1 MPEIDSKS
9 SVANPAS
16 GSRPVLRLPWRG
28 DFTLPPHYGGND
40 HNRGNASPSLFRL
53 RWGLRL
59 AMAAI
64 AVFFIALCAAQVL
77 SRPSQGTPELPWPS
91 ILWLNTA
98 IILGSSICLQS
109 GLRQF
114 QSGKTATARWAWSGA
129 ALLGGLFLA
138 GQWRAW
144 GELRQAGYYAAT
156 TPGSAFF
163 YLLTVAHAVH
173 IVAGLILLILVAGLL
188 WVGRLRAQSALPGS
202 AAALWHFLDG
212 VWLFLLVWLWFQ
224 R

>member
-1 MPEIDSKS
+1 MPGIKSKTRVSNPFS
-9 SVANPAS
+9 SR
-16 GSRPVLRLPWRG
+16 RPVLRLPWQG
-28 DFTLPPHYGGND
+28 DFTLPPYIGGDD
-40 HNRGNASPSLFRL
+40 HRHRTISPSLFRL

-59 AMAAI
+59 AMAAV
-64 AVFFIALCAAQVL
+64 AVFFIALCAAQLL
-77 SRPSQGTPELPWPS
+77 SRSSHAAPQLPWPS
-91 ILWLNTA
+91 ILWLNTV

-114 QSGKTATARWAWSGA
+114 QLGKNTSARWAWLGA
-129 ALLGGLFLA
+129 ALLGALFLT

-156 TPGSAFF
+156 TPGSSFF

-173 IVAGLILLILVAGLL
+173 ILAGLILLILVTGLL
-188 WVGRLRAQSALPGS
+188 WAGRLRAQSVLPG
-202 AAALWHFLDG
+202 AAAVLWHFLDG
-212 VWLFLLVWLWFQ
+212 VWLFLLVWLWFL